1 MVSGVKK
8 LPFELIFTT
17 SFFGF
22 FFFRDTAEIAER
34 LSIFS
39 ISLLFRRMD
48 NWKRICTSYT
58 IFGFFSRWIHVA
70 LLEQHWCKIFSLL
83 LVEGSTCTSPPSS
96 PSLSDSLSKL
106 CKHTYMYRNSLHTHT
121 ALQVKTH
128 YIHTLLCIWKF
139 TTHRHCI
146 YQNCMLLRHSI
157 FYIPKVGK
165 VVLYSIYQKLVK

>member
-83 LVEGSTCTSPPSS
+83 LVEGSTCTSPTSS

-121 ALQVKTH
+121 
-128 YIHTLLCIWKF
+128 LLCKWKL
-139 TTHRHCI
+139 TTYTHCFAYGNSLHTDTVFI
-146 YQNCMLLRHSI
+146 KTACYLGI
-157 FYIPKVGK
+157 
-165 VVLYSIYQKLVK
+165 LYSIYQKLVK